1 MPKSVFH
8 FFFLPHWITMNWHFG
23 FYSYDGIWVV
33 SKGWYHQTKTNDL
46 LFFFLFRV
54 YVAESLISSAGE
66 GLFSKVAAGPS
77 TVMSFYNG
85 VRITHQ
91 EVSGVEVG
99 TQFDWLKGFVSHTLN
114 FLISP
119 FTLMFTKNIKGQKTR
134 LFIKLVRY
142 HSMANLRLL

>member
-1 MPKSVFH
+1 M
-8 FFFLPHWITMNWHFG
+8 I
-23 FYSYDGIWVV
+23 Y
-33 SKGWYHQTKTNDL
+33 QTKTNHL
-46 LFFFLFRV
+46 PFFFFFLFRV

-66 GLFSKVAAGPS
+66 GLFSKVAAGPN

-99 TQFDWLKGFVSHTLN
+99 TQFDCLKGFVSDTLN

-119 FTLMFTKNIKGQKTR
+119 FTLMFTKNIKEQKAR
-134 LFIKLVRY
+134 LFYKIAQISFYSQPQTAIAKTLKIR
-142 HSMANLRLL
+142 